1 MTDSFPTYTV
11 TTAET
16 GLTEGD
22 SEYAGSVKYIWR
34 QPDLKDDGGYWEPIP
49 LENQPALAEAFALI
63 IERLAVIEAALN
75 ITPAEP

>member
-1 MTDSFPTYTV
+1 MTDSFPKYTV

-22 SEYAGSVKYIWR
+22 SEYAGGVQYIWR
-34 QPDLKDDGGYWEPIP
+34 QPDKNDDGGYWEANE
-49 LENQPALAEAFALI
+49 LQGQPALAEAFALI
-63 IERLAVIEAALN
+63 IERLTVIEAALN